1 LRTFADDF
9 ERRKRTI
16 MESHMHSS
24 VVHTPAQ
31 SRLSRAHRVEVAGA
45 GIVRWSIVLLLLF
58 FGALKWTAA
67 EANAIAPFI
76 ANSPALRWIGL
87 VFGRQGA
94 SEFIGV
100 LEFSIAILMA
110 LRRWAPRLA
119 MVGGFLGTVM
129 FLTTLSFIVTTP
141 GIGDG
146 AAFLMKDLT
155 LLGGALWTA
164 GEAWVAVERQ
174 TLGTGHANLTTER
187 DYAGDQAL
195 TMRAS

>member
-1 LRTFADDF
+1 
-9 ERRKRTI
+9 
-16 MESHMHSS
+16 MYSS
-24 VVHTPAQ
+24 VVHTPPPF
-31 SRLSRAHRVEVAGA
+31 RLSRAHRIEAIGA
-45 GIVRWSIVLLLLF
+45 GIVQWSIVFLLLF

-67 EANAIAPFI
+67 EADAIAPFI
-76 ANSPALRWIGL
+76 THSPALRWIGL

-100 LEFSIAILMA
+100 LELAIALLIA

-129 FLTTLSFIVTTP
+129 FVTTLSFLVTTP

-146 AAFLMKDLT
+146 AAFLMKDLP

-174 TLGTGHANLTTER
+174 N
-187 DYAGDQAL
+187 AGVP
-195 TMRAS
+195 S

>member
-1 LRTFADDF
+1 
-9 ERRKRTI
+9 
-16 MESHMHSS
+16 MQSS
-24 VVHTPAQ
+24 TVQTPAQ
-31 SRLSRAHRVEVAGA
+31 FRLSRAHRIEAAGA
-45 GIVRWSIVLLLLF
+45 GIVQWSIVLLLLF

-67 EANAIAPFI
+67 EADASAPFI
-76 ANSPALRWIGL
+76 VNSPALRWIGL
-87 VFGRQGA
+87 VLGRQGA

-100 LEFSIAILMA
+100 LELAIAILIA

-146 AAFLMKDLT
+146 AAFLLKDLT

-164 GEAWVAVERQ
+164 GAAWVAVERQ
-174 TLGTGHANLTTER
+174 TPGAHRE
-187 DYAGDQAL
+187 
-195 TMRAS
+195 

>member
-1 LRTFADDF
+1 MRRD
-9 ERRKRTI
+9 ERCHTRGVTK
-16 MESHMHSS
+16 EGHVHSS
-24 VVHTPAQ
+24 IVQTPAQ
-31 SRLSRAHRVEVAGA
+31 FRLSRAHRIEAAGA
-45 GIVRWSIVLLLLF
+45 GIVQWSIVLLLLF

-67 EANAIAPFI
+67 EADAIVPFI
-76 ANSPALRWIGL
+76 VNSPALRWIGL

-100 LEFSIAILMA
+100 LELSIAILIA

-164 GEAWVAVERQ
+164 GEAWLAVERQ
-174 TLGTGHANLTTER
+174 TIGL
-187 DYAGDQAL
+187 Q
-195 TMRAS
+195 S

>member
-1 LRTFADDF
+1 
-9 ERRKRTI
+9 
-16 MESHMHSS
+16 MYSS
-24 VVHTPAQ
+24 TVHTPAQ
-31 SRLSRAHRVEVAGA
+31 FRSSPAHRIEAAGA

-67 EANAIAPFI
+67 EANAIAPFVD
-76 ANSPALRWIGL
+76 NSPALRWIGL

-100 LEFSIAILMA
+100 LELAIAILIA
-110 LRRWAPRLA
+110 VRRWAPRLA

-129 FLTTLSFIVTTP
+129 FLTTLSFLVTTP

-146 AAFLMKDLT
+146 AAFLMKDLP

-164 GEAWVAVERQ
+164 GEAWASVERQ
-174 TLGTGHANLTTER
+174 NL
-187 DYAGDQAL
+187 
-195 TMRAS
+195 